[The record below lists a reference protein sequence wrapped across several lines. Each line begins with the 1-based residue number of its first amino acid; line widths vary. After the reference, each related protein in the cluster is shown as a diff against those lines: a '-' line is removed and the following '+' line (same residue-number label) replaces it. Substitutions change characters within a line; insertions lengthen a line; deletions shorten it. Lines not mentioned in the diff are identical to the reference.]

1 MIGKEEE
8 ELTETEE
15 VIRIK
20 LEIFH
25 FFFSKDFPTTLSQLG
40 TWSINMCYF
49 YFKLPRLLKHT

>member
-20 LEIFH
+20 LEIFR
-25 FFFSKDFPTTLSQLG
+25 FFFLAKTSPQLCHSWEHG
-40 TWSINMCYF
+40 
-49 YFKLPRLLKHT
+49 L